1 MNTTGAMKAS
11 AYAAERREQAT
22 RIGRALPRM
31 SESLPNLH
39 VREKLFVWVDKGR
52 VRTSDGPMKGHEIA
66 SVLLNTDD
74 DTDSRREIVMPTH
87 RDLRLLIRA
96 FAKARFNTV
105 DQRNAVLA
113 ARRVL
118 DIALATPWYSSLTII
133 TKGLAARYWAPFEN
147 TDDLHAWARVLRVTN
162 PRSTTG
168 LDDLY
173 RLAIRGTSTHGSL
186 RARITSASDRI
197 TRARTFPGAIN
208 DAQAYVAMEG
218 LGDQWKTLCA
228 VDATLRPY
236 SVAARRTVAVI
247 PQRPSQEQMIER
259 MLVPSGSIPFR
270 DSSTVWVVDPHSPD
284 ADLRGGKVHGFG
296 YDQGQFVLEVF
307 PESKGTWSFRTAY
320 GREVYL
326 VEAPFGGAPRF
337 THKEASVW
345 EGGVPPTDP
354 VERIVPPELSLAG
367 MDTSPA

>member
-1 MNTTGAMKAS
+1 MNTTGAMKA
-11 AYAAERREQAT
+11 ATYAAERREQAART
-22 RIGRALPRM
+22 GQPLARM
-31 SESLPNLH
+31 SETLPSLH

-74 DTDSRREIVMPTH
+74 ETDSRREIVTPTV
-87 RDLRLLIRA
+87 RDLRLLVRA
-96 FAKARFNTV
+96 FTKARFDTI

-118 DIALATPWYSSLTII
+118 DVALTTPWYSSLTII
-133 TKGLAARYWAPFEN
+133 TKGLSARYWAPFTD
-147 TDDLHAWARVLRVTN
+147 TDDLAAWARVLGVADA
-162 PRSTTG
+162 RSTTG
-168 LDDLY
+168 MGDLY
-173 RLAIRGTSTHGSL
+173 RLAVRGTTTHGAL
-186 RARITSASDRI
+186 TTRITAASDRI

-208 DAQAYVAMEG
+208 DAQAYVAMEA
-218 LGDQWKTLCA
+218 LGGQWKALCA
-228 VDATLRPY
+228 VDETLRPY
-236 SVAARRTVAVI
+236 NLAARRTVAVI
-247 PQRPSQEQMIER
+247 PQRQAREQHIER
-259 MLVPSGSIPFR
+259 MVVPGGSIPFR

-296 YDQGQFVLEVF
+296 YDQGQFILEVD
-307 PESKGTWSFRTAY
+307 PETKGTWSFRSAY

-326 VEAPFGGAPRF
+326 VEAPFGGSPRF
-337 THKEASVW
+337 TRKEPSAW

-367 MDTSPA
+367 MDTTPA